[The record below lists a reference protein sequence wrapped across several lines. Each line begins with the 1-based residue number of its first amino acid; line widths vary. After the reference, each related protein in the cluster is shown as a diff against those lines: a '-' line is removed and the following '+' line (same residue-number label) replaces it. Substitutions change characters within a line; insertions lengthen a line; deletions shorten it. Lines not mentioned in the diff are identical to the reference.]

1 MKKRLTIVVLAVVA
15 CISMVF
21 GLVGCGSNCSHE
33 SYGEWTEK
41 TAATCYAEGVEVA
54 KCTNCSHTKERPI
67 PMLDHAMSGWT
78 SVDDSNLEERHCT
91 NANCTFNETRMDQA
105 EFYNTIFSSITSQN
119 VAFVIDNLAITTS
132 YHATDHET
140 GEVTTVSSTVT
151 FEKLELLLG
160 SKEDKPY
167 FYGYAKLPDEL
178 TGAKDSE
185 AFIILDNESGSI
197 YLYNVMNTNTTVA
210 EIPLSFFGELIAPFA
225 SAEIPEE
232 LQAMLDTVALLFG
245 DLLEKNKQGIE
256 DAKVAIINFL
266 FDFEQTESKD
276 GYKLTFT
283 LDNLKELNNTL
294 YTKSIAELLG
304 EDGVAFVKDL
314 PDLTIGEIMDYLF
327 NDQNGLDVDTFVS
340 LMDMVMPMIMGGM
353 ADGPALDMGATTD
366 VENES
371 APSLDGM
378 FDAFVGQMLL
388 EMGYDVELETFT
400 FKGLIA
406 NKEHPLMALD
416 LGTII
421 AMSMEVENKA
431 AFETIY
437 DAVIDEYLAYTPW
450 KLLYVLS
457 GGASN
462 PEANEAEDIAFAK
475 EMVDGMID
483 QVASLFSFEILTDE
497 LGNAKNIQLDL
508 TAEGVVTGTIKLDY
522 DYESEV
528 DYASKLPV
536 IKEEIEKYEAIAFDA
551 NHSFAEYNR
560 TFGNTA
566 EEYKNLRDG
575 DTTHSTT
582 SWEVVDDK
590 VTGIKVVGNKVVYDG
605 RIYEEEPGSPDEYPA
620 VRQYWNTSFDFT
632 VDLDNCMK
640 LYQFNQMEV
649 KFSDLSVSV
658 IAPLS
663 NKVFETNGYNY
674 DMDNETVTN
683 GNRSMSGP
691 GFFTMI
697 SLSFRE
703 NETGYVLSNHFV
715 EPVFTTEMVFGV
727 PVEA

>member
-1 MKKRLTIVVLAVVA
+1 MRKRLTIVVLAVVA
-15 CISMVF
+15 CISMAF
-21 GLVGCGSNCSHE
+21 GLVGCGTNCSHE

-54 KCTNCSHTKERPI
+54 KCNNCSHTKERPI
-67 PMLDHAMSGWT
+67 PMLDHVMSDWA
-78 SVDDSNLEERHCT
+78 SVEDSNLEERHCT
-91 NANCTFNETRMDQA
+91 NKNCTFSETRIDQG
-105 EFYNTIFSSITSQN
+105 EFYNTLFSSITSQN
-119 VAFVIDNLAITTS
+119 VAFVIDNLSITVES
-132 YHATDHET
+132 YIMDEE
-140 GEVTTVSSTVT
+140 GQPTVISNTVV
-151 FEKLELLLG
+151 FEKMEVLLG
-160 SKEDKPY
+160 SKEGKPY
-167 FYGYAKLPDEL
+167 FYGYSKLPDAL

-185 AFIILDNESGSI
+185 AFIILDNESENI

-210 EIPLSFFGELIAPFA
+210 EIPLNFFGELIAPFA

-256 DAKVAIINFL
+256 DTKVAIINFL

-304 EDGVAFVKDL
+304 EDGVQFVKDL

-340 LMDMVMPMIMGGM
+340 LMDMVMPMIMGGGM
-353 ADGPALDMGATTD
+353 TDGPSNDNVQMLSATD
-366 VENES
+366 EGNES
-371 APSLDGM
+371 APSFEGM

-388 EMGYDVELETFT
+388 EMGMIEETELETFT

-406 NKEHPLMALD
+406 NKEHPLMKLD

-462 PEANEAEDIAFAK
+462 PDANEAEDIAFAK
-475 EMVDGMID
+475 EMIDGMID
-483 QVASLFSFEILTDE
+483 QVASFFKFEILTDE

-536 IKEEIEKYEAIAFDA
+536 IKQAISKYEAIAFDT
-551 NHSFAEYNR
+551 NRSFNAFNR

-566 EEYKNLRDG
+566 EEYKKLGDG
-575 DTTHSTT
+575 DETYTTTT
-582 SWEVVDDK
+582 WEVVDGK
-590 VTGIKVVGNKVVYDG
+590 VAGIKAVGNKVAYN
-605 RIYEEEPGSPDEYPA
+605 GSVDRETGEFLGYT
-620 VRQYWNTSFDFT
+620 RYWNTSFDFT
-632 VDLDNCMK
+632 VYLDNCIK
-640 LYQFNQMEV
+640 LYHNDDANVDVEFGV
-649 KFSDLSVSV
+649 AI
-658 IAPLS
+658 IAPLTTKLFDTIEFAVTDTS
-663 NKVFETNGYNY
+663 VSTNGSA
-674 DMDNETVTN
+674 
-683 GNRSMSGP
+683 RRGP
-691 GFFTMI
+691 GFATLI
-697 SLSFRE
+697 DLSF
-703 NETGYVLSNHFV
+703 NKIETGYVLVGNYV
-715 EPVFTTEMVFGV
+715 EPIFTTEMMPGY
-727 PVEA
+727 

>member
-21 GLVGCGSNCSHE
+21 GLVGCGTNCSHE

-54 KCTNCSHTKERPI
+54 KCNNCSHTKERPI
-67 PMLDHAMSGWT
+67 PMLDHVMSGWT

-91 NANCTFNETRMDQA
+91 NANCTFNETRMDQG
-105 EFYNTIFSSITSQN
+105 EFYNTLATSITSQN
-119 VAFVIDNLAITTS
+119 VAFVIDNLAITVNGINE
-132 YHATDHET
+132 ET
-140 GEVTTVSSTVT
+140 GEVGVSNTVV
-151 FEKLELLLG
+151 FEKMELLLG
-160 SKEDKPY
+160 SKEGKPY

-185 AFIILDNESGSI
+185 AFIILDNESGKI
-197 YLYNVMNTNTTVA
+197 YIYNVMNTNTTVA

-256 DAKVAIINFL
+256 DTKVAIINFL

-304 EDGVAFVKDL
+304 EDGVQFVKDL

-340 LMDMVMPMIMGGM
+340 LMDMVMPMIMGGGM
-353 ADGPALDMGATTD
+353 TDGPSNDNVQMLSATD
-366 VENES
+366 EGNES
-371 APSLDGM
+371 APSFEGM

-388 EMGYDVELETFT
+388 EMGMIEETELETFT

-406 NKEHPLMALD
+406 NKEHPLMKLD

-421 AMSMEVENKA
+421 ATSMEVENKA

-475 EMVDGMID
+475 EMIDGMID
-483 QVASLFSFEILTDE
+483 QVASFFKFEILTDE

-508 TAEGVVTGTIKLDY
+508 TAEGVVTGIIKLDY

-536 IKEEIEKYEAIAFDA
+536 IQEAISKYEAIAFDA
-551 NHSFAEYNR
+551 NHSFDTFNR

-590 VTGIKVVGNKVVYDG
+590 VTGIKVVGNKVIYDG
-605 RIYEEEPGSPDEYPA
+605 SSYYQEPGSSPDEY
-620 VRQYWNTSFDFT
+620 RTERRYWNTSFDFT

-640 LYQFNQMEV
+640 LYQFNPEEE
-649 KFSDLSVSV
+649 KDANLSVSV

-663 NKVFETNGYNY
+663 NKVFETYGYNY

-703 NETGYVLSNHFV
+703 IETGYVLSNHFV
-715 EPVFTTEMVFGV
+715 EPVFTTEMM
-727 PVEA
+727 PN